1 MLPVFSNGAVGLRGG
16 YKGAL
21 RTSWGWM
28 GGGGV
33 AQDRLLFCIPPR
45 VNYLLFALDNTEGLV
60 FCP

>member
-1 MLPVFSNGAVGLRGG
+1 M
-16 YKGAL
+16 GAL

-45 VNYLLFALDNTEGLV
+45 VNYLLFALDNPEGLV
-60 FCP
+60 CCP